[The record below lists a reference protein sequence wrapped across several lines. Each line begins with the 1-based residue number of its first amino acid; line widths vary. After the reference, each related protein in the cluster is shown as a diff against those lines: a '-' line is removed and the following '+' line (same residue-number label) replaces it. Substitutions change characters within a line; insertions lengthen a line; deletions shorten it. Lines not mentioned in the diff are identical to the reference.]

1 MIHTKETEQVTDM
14 HVVKAIEENLAII
27 RFGLDFRV
35 AYVNDV
41 FARTVG
47 YTTDEM
53 LGMHHKELCFPEFA
67 NSPDYNQFWNNIL
80 KGRSFQDKI
89 ERKGK
94 DNKRIWLEAT
104 YMPIFDE
111 TQTKVIGVSK
121 VATDITD
128 RHKAITDVGDQLNLM
143 STNLNSKASAGI
155 ERSEDLLALIGSIT
169 KVSGKNTKN
178 LAQLEKETQS
188 IQEIVKTVKAIASQ
202 TNLLAL
208 NAAIEAARAG
218 EHGRGFNVVA
228 QEVRK
233 LSNNVEKSITQIRDN
248 IERITSEINTI
259 SAGTKDVQEH
269 IMEGQVKVQTT
280 VEDFKDLT
288 ESSKQLDVQ
297 AQQFTELL

>member
-1 MIHTKETEQVTDM
+1 
-14 HVVKAIEENLAII
+14 
-27 RFGLDFRV
+27 
-35 AYVNDV
+35 
-41 FARTVG
+41 
-47 YTTDEM
+47 
-53 LGMHHKELCFPEFA
+53 
-67 NSPDYNQFWNNIL
+67 
-80 KGRSFQDKI
+80 
-89 ERKGK
+89 
-94 DNKRIWLEAT
+94 
-104 YMPIFDE
+104 
-111 TQTKVIGVSK
+111 
-121 VATDITD
+121 
-128 RHKAITDVGDQLNLM
+128 M

-169 KVSGKNTKN
+169 KVSGKNTEN

-233 LSNNVEKSITQIRDN
+233 LSNNVEISITQIRGN

-288 ESSKQLDVQ
+288 ESSKQLDGQ